1 MAKKPVTEAGAAL
14 EKILSERG
22 VSQYRVS
29 KLSGLSQ
36 PYVNQ
41 VATGRRRAS
50 AEWIELIAN
59 ALQLTPEEREALH
72 RAAARDHGFKID
84 LTKP

>member
-1 MAKKPVTEAGAAL
+1 MTTKPATETAAAL
-14 EKILSERG
+14 GEILAERR

-29 KLSGLSQ
+29 KLAGISQ
-36 PYVNQ
+36 PYMNQ

-50 AEWIELIAN
+50 AEWIDLISN
-59 ALQLTPEEREALH
+59 ALDLTPEERERLH

>member
-1 MAKKPVTEAGAAL
+1 MASKPTEAAAAL
-14 EKILSERG
+14 DEILSRRG

-41 VATGRRRAS
+41 IATGRRRAS
-50 AEWIELIAN
+50 AEWIDLVAN
-59 ALQLTPEEREALH
+59 ALDLTPEERQRLH

>member
-1 MAKKPVTEAGAAL
+1 MGKPPATEAGAAL
-14 EKILSERG
+14 ERILAERG

-41 VATGRRRAS
+41 IATGRRRAS
-50 AEWIELIAN
+50 AEWIEVVAN
-59 ALQLTPEEREALH
+59 ALDLTPEERHKLH
-72 RAAARDHGFKID
+72 RAAAKDHGFKID

>member
-1 MAKKPVTEAGAAL
+1 MEKKPSTEAAAAL
-14 EKILSERG
+14 GEILSERG

-50 AEWIELIAN
+50 AEWIEVVAN
-59 ALQLTPEEREALH
+59 ALELTPQERERLH
-72 RAAARDHGFKID
+72 RAAAKDHGFKID